1 MQLNRL
7 GFLAVA
13 VIFHFSYIWSIFDIY
28 FVSPIVHGMRHH
40 SSGIEPPAKRLFFIV
55 GDGFRADKCFQS
67 HRPPFLKDGE
77 DPTPRPLAPFLRSR
91 VLEAGSFGVSHTR
104 MPTESRPGHV
114 ALIAGLYEDVSAVTT
129 GWKLNPVNF
138 DSVFN
143 QSSHTWS
150 WGSPDILPMFKEGAV
165 PGRVDALSYSEED
178 EDFKADGT
186 KLDTWV
192 FDHVRDFFIQA
203 AADDKLRAAVNGDKI
218 VFFLHLLGLD
228 TAGHGYRPYS
238 QEYLRNIQ
246 VVDDGVR
253 ELVDTVNRFYGNDGK
268 TAWVFTADHGM
279 SDWGSH
285 GDGHPD
291 NTRTPLI
298 AWGAGVRKPDIVTD
312 GAIAHGHDQFSSDWN
327 LNHVRRVDV
336 DQADIAALMAHLIGV
351 DYPANSVGVLP
362 LEYLDASDEEKARS
376 IFANAL
382 EILEMFKVK
391 EENKLSTQIN
401 FVPFARLHEGDLSSQ
416 LRVERIRSLILSKDY
431 NTAIIQCKDLISTS
445 LQGLRYMQTYD
456 WLFLRTLVTL
466 GYLGW
471 ILFSLTF
478 VIQQHFLRSTTT
490 RRWSSTAFVGFL
502 STLTGVYSII
512 YVQQSPW
519 TYYIYAFAPIFF
531 WWQVW
536 LSRDALTVGI
546 PLLAQSHGSRRYFG
560 LFVKGVGFLI
570 VLEAIVYGYFHREV
584 FTACFVL
591 GLTWPWFYG
600 MRFVRRNAVTI
611 SLWSLSCLAMSVF
624 TLLPVIK
631 AESIVQINSAGGL
644 MLAAGIG
651 YIAYGHRLFGV
662 SETAARETFNGKYMQ
677 FLLGFQCGLIALSM
691 AVTHSSVKS
700 LDAKQGLP
708 FGNQVVGWI
717 ILGLSLLM
725 LPMHNLSPLGHYQHR
740 LMVIFLTFSPTFII
754 LTISY
759 EGLFYVSFCAMLAI
773 WVQMEYLVYQQ
784 VNSAGEAAAK
794 RKGTRTLNLGDN
806 RIALF
811 FFFFIQAGFFG
822 TGNVASLSAFSL
834 ESVYRLI
841 TVFNPFSMA
850 GLLIFKLLIPFA
862 IISAN
867 LGVLNRIIQAPPSA
881 LFMIVM
887 SITDV
892 LTLNFFYMVKD
903 EGSWLDIGTTIS
915 HFVIASLFCVFVA
928 ALEPLSGLFVG
939 DLGIEESKKRE
950 E

>member
-1 MQLNRL
+1 MQFNRL
-7 GFLAVA
+7 SFLAVA
-13 VIFHFSYIWSIFDIY
+13 AIFHFSYIWSIFDIY

-40 SSGIEPPAKRLFFIV
+40 SAGIKSPAKRLFFIV
-55 GDGFRADKCFQS
+55 GDGFRADKCFQA
-67 HRPPFLKDGE
+67 HTPPFLKDGE
-77 DPTPRPLAPFLRSR
+77 DSTRRPLAPFLRSR
-91 VLEAGSFGVSHTR
+91 VLEVGSFGVSHTR

-143 QSSHTWS
+143 QSRHTWS
-150 WGSPDILPMFKEGAV
+150 WGSPDILPMFREGAT
-165 PGRVDALSYSEED
+165 PGRVDAFSYSEED
-178 EDFKADGT
+178 EDFTADAT

-192 FDHVRDFFIQA
+192 FDHVKDFFTQA
-203 AADDKLRAAVNGDKI
+203 AGDDKLRAAVNEDKV

-228 TAGHGYRPYS
+228 STGHGFRPYS

-246 VVDDGVR
+246 VVDAGVQ
-253 ELVDTVNRFYGNDGK
+253 ELVASVEEFYGNDGK

-298 AWGAGVRKPDIVTD
+298 AWGAGIRGPDIVAD
-312 GAIAHGHDQFSSDWN
+312 GAVASGHDEFSSDWN
-327 LNHVRRVDV
+327 LDHVRRVDV
-336 DQADIAALMAHLIGV
+336 DQADVAALMAHLIGV
-351 DYPANSVGVLP
+351 EYPVNSVGVLP

-382 EILEMFKVK
+382 QILEMFKVK
-391 EENKLSTQIN
+391 EANKMSTQIN
-401 FVPFARLHEGDLSSQ
+401 FVPFAPLHGRGLSSQ
-416 LRVERIRSLILSKDY
+416 ERVDKIKSLITSQDY
-431 NTAIIQCKDLISTS
+431 DAATSECKDLISAS

-471 ILFSLTF
+471 ILFALAF
-478 VIQQHFLRSTTT
+478 VIQQHFLDNAAM
-490 RRWSSTAFVGFL
+490 RRWSSPALVGFL
-502 STLTGVYSII
+502 STLTGLFAVI

-519 TYYIYAFAPIFF
+519 TYYMYAFAPVFF

-536 LSRDALTVGI
+536 LSRDALMVGI
-546 PLLAQSHGSRRYFG
+546 PLLAQRHGPHRYAG
-560 LFVKGVGFLI
+560 LLMKSFGFLI
-570 VLEAIVYGYFHREV
+570 VLEAIVYGYFHREI

-600 MRFVRRNAVTI
+600 KVFVKRNSTTVF
-611 SLWSLSCLAMSVF
+611 LWSVSCLAMSVF

-631 AESIVQINSAGGL
+631 VESLFQIHSAGSL
-644 MLAAGIG
+644 MLAAGVG
-651 YIAYGHRLFGV
+651 YIAYGHRLF
-662 SETAARETFNGKYMQ
+662 AANAKPIFNGKYMQ

-700 LDAKQGLP
+700 IQAKQGLP
-708 FGNQVVGWI
+708 FGNQVVGWC
-717 ILGLSLLM
+717 ILGLSLLA
-725 LPMHNLSPLGHYQHR
+725 LPMHRFTPLRHYQHQ
-740 LMVIFLTFSPTFII
+740 LMVIFLSFSPTFII

-759 EGLFYVSFCAMLAI
+759 EGLFYVSFCAMLAT

-784 VNSAGEAAAK
+784 INSTKETRAK
-794 RKGTRTLNLGDN
+794 DEGVRTLDLGDN

-822 TGNVASLSAFSL
+822 TGNVASLSSFSL
-834 ESVYRLI
+834 ESVCRLI
-841 TVFNPFSMA
+841 PIFNPFSMTA
-850 GLLIFKLLIPFA
+850 LLVFKLLIPFA

-867 LGVLNRIIQAPPSA
+867 LGVLNRIIHAPPSA

-915 HFVIASLFCVFVA
+915 HFVIASLLCVFVA

-939 DLGIEESKKRE
+939 GPGVGEVKERKE
-950 E
+950 

>member
-1 MQLNRL
+1 
-7 GFLAVA
+7 
-13 VIFHFSYIWSIFDIY
+13 
-28 FVSPIVHGMRHH
+28 
-40 SSGIEPPAKRLFFIV
+40 
-55 GDGFRADKCFQS
+55 
-67 HRPPFLKDGE
+67 
-77 DPTPRPLAPFLRSR
+77 
-91 VLEAGSFGVSHTR
+91 

-143 QSSHTWS
+143 QSRHTWS
-150 WGSPDILPMFKEGAV
+150 WGSPDILPMFKEGAT
-165 PGRVDALSYSEED
+165 PGRVDAFSYSEED
-178 EDFKADGT
+178 EDFTADAT

-192 FDHVRDFFIQA
+192 FDHVKEFFTQA
-203 AADDKLRAAVNGDKI
+203 AGDDKLRAAVNEDKV

-228 TAGHGYRPYS
+228 STGHGFRPYS

-246 VVDDGVR
+246 VVDAGVQ
-253 ELVDTVNRFYGNDGK
+253 ELVASVEEFYGNDGK

-298 AWGAGVRKPDIVTD
+298 AWGAGIRGPDIVAD
-312 GAIAHGHDQFSSDWN
+312 GAVASGHNEFSSDWN
-327 LNHVRRVDV
+327 LDHVRRVDV
-336 DQADIAALMAHLIGV
+336 DQADVAALMAHLIGV
-351 DYPANSVGVLP
+351 EYPVNSVGVLP
-362 LEYLDASDEEKARS
+362 LEYLNASDEEKARS

-382 EILEMFKVK
+382 QILEMFKVK
-391 EENKLSTQIN
+391 EANKMSTQIN
-401 FVPFARLHEGDLSSQ
+401 FVPFALLHERGLSSQ
-416 LRVERIRSLILSKDY
+416 ERVDKIKSLITSKDY
-431 NTAIIQCKDLISTS
+431 DAATSECKDLISAS

-471 ILFSLTF
+471 ILFALAF
-478 VIQQHFLRSTTT
+478 VIQQHFLDNAAM
-490 RRWSSTAFVGFL
+490 RRWSSPALVGFL
-502 STLTGVYSII
+502 STLTGLFAVI

-519 TYYIYAFAPIFF
+519 TYYMYAFAPVFF

-536 LSRDALTVGI
+536 LSRDALMVGI
-546 PLLAQSHGSRRYFG
+546 PLLAQRHGPHRYAG
-560 LFVKGVGFLI
+560 LLMKSFGFLI
-570 VLEAIVYGYFHREV
+570 VLEAIVYGYFHREI

-600 MRFVRRNAVTI
+600 KVFVKRNSTTVF
-611 SLWSLSCLAMSVF
+611 LWSVSCLAMSAF

-631 AESIVQINSAGGL
+631 VESLFQIHSAGSL
-644 MLAAGIG
+644 MLAAGVG
-651 YIAYGHRLFGV
+651 YIAYGHRLF
-662 SETAARETFNGKYMQ
+662 AASVGTIFNGKYIQ

-700 LDAKQGLP
+700 IQAKQGLP
-708 FGNQVVGWI
+708 FGNQVVGWC
-717 ILGLSLLM
+717 ILGLSLLA
-725 LPMHNLSPLGHYQHR
+725 LPMHRFTPLRHYQHQ
-740 LMVIFLTFSPTFII
+740 LMVIFLSFSPTFII

-759 EGLFYVSFCAMLAI
+759 EGLFYVSFCAMLAT

-784 VNSAGEAAAK
+784 INSTKE
-794 RKGTRTLNLGDN
+794 TRTKNKGARVLDLGDN

-822 TGNVASLSAFSL
+822 TGNVASLSSFSL
-834 ESVYRLI
+834 ESVCRLI
-841 TVFNPFSMA
+841 PIFNPFSMTA
-850 GLLIFKLLIPFA
+850 LLVFKLLIPFA

-867 LGVLNRIIQAPPSA
+867 LGVLNRIIHAPPSA

-915 HFVIASLFCVFVA
+915 HFVIASLLCVFVA

-939 DLGIEESKKRE
+939 GTGVGEVKERKE
-950 E
+950 

>member
-1 MQLNRL
+1 MQFNRL
-7 GFLAVA
+7 SFLAVA
-13 VIFHFSYIWSIFDIY
+13 AIFHFSYIWSIFDIY

-40 SSGIEPPAKRLFFIV
+40 SAGIKSPAKRLFFIV
-55 GDGFRADKCFQS
+55 GDGFRADKCFQA
-67 HRPPFLKDGE
+67 HTPPFLKDGE
-77 DPTPRPLAPFLRSR
+77 DSTRRPLAPFLRSR
-91 VLEAGSFGVSHTR
+91 VLEVGSFGVSHTR

-143 QSSHTWS
+143 QSRHTWS
-150 WGSPDILPMFKEGAV
+150 WGSPDILPMFREGAT
-165 PGRVDALSYSEED
+165 PGRVDAFSYSEED
-178 EDFKADGT
+178 EDFTADAT

-192 FDHVRDFFIQA
+192 FDHVKDFFTQA
-203 AADDKLRAAVNGDKI
+203 AGDDKLRAAVNEDKV

-228 TAGHGYRPYS
+228 STGHGFRPYS

-246 VVDDGVR
+246 VVDAGVQ
-253 ELVDTVNRFYGNDGK
+253 ELVASVEEFYGNDGK

-298 AWGAGVRKPDIVTD
+298 AWGAGIRGPDIVAD
-312 GAIAHGHDQFSSDWN
+312 GAVASGHDEFSSDWN
-327 LNHVRRVDV
+327 LDHVRRVDV
-336 DQADIAALMAHLIGV
+336 DQADVAALMAHLIGV
-351 DYPANSVGVLP
+351 EYPVNSVGVLP

-382 EILEMFKVK
+382 QILEMFKVK
-391 EENKLSTQIN
+391 EANKMSTQIN
-401 FVPFARLHEGDLSSQ
+401 FVPFAPLHGRGLSSQ
-416 LRVERIRSLILSKDY
+416 ERVDKIKSLITSQDY
-431 NTAIIQCKDLISTS
+431 DAATSECKDLISAS

-471 ILFSLTF
+471 ILFALAF
-478 VIQQHFLRSTTT
+478 VIQQHFLDNAAM
-490 RRWSSTAFVGFL
+490 RRWSSPALVGFL
-502 STLTGVYSII
+502 STLTGLFAVI

-519 TYYIYAFAPIFF
+519 TYYIWDPTSSAKA
-531 WWQVW
+531 WSSSLCW
-536 LSRDALTVGI
+536 LVDEELWVLDC
-546 PLLAQSHGSRRYFG
+546 PGSYYRR
-560 LFVKGVGFLI
+560 
-570 VLEAIVYGYFHREV
+570 H
-584 FTACFVL
+584 
-591 GLTWPWFYG
+591 
-600 MRFVRRNAVTI
+600 
-611 SLWSLSCLAMSVF
+611 
-624 TLLPVIK
+624 
-631 AESIVQINSAGGL
+631 SAGSL
-644 MLAAGIG
+644 MLAAGVG
-651 YIAYGHRLFGV
+651 YIAYGHRLF
-662 SETAARETFNGKYMQ
+662 AANVKTIFNGKYMQ

-700 LDAKQGLP
+700 IQAKQGLP
-708 FGNQVVGWI
+708 FGNQVVGWC
-717 ILGLSLLM
+717 ILGLSLLA
-725 LPMHNLSPLGHYQHR
+725 LPMHRFTPLRHYQHQ
-740 LMVIFLTFSPTFII
+740 LMVIFLSFSPTFII

-759 EGLFYVSFCAMLAI
+759 EGLFYVSFCAMLAT

-784 VNSAGEAAAK
+784 INSTKEARAK
-794 RKGTRTLNLGDN
+794 NEGVRALDLGDN

-822 TGNVASLSAFSL
+822 TGNVASLSSFSL
-834 ESVYRLI
+834 ESVCRLI
-841 TVFNPFSMA
+841 PIFNPFSMTA
-850 GLLIFKLLIPFA
+850 LLVFKLLIPFA

-867 LGVLNRIIQAPPSA
+867 LGVLNRIIHAPPSA

-915 HFVIASLFCVFVA
+915 HFVIASLLCVFVA

-939 DLGIEESKKRE
+939 GPGVGEVKERKE
-950 E
+950 

>member
-1 MQLNRL
+1 
-7 GFLAVA
+7 
-13 VIFHFSYIWSIFDIY
+13 
-28 FVSPIVHGMRHH
+28 
-40 SSGIEPPAKRLFFIV
+40 
-55 GDGFRADKCFQS
+55 
-67 HRPPFLKDGE
+67 
-77 DPTPRPLAPFLRSR
+77 
-91 VLEAGSFGVSHTR
+91 
-104 MPTESRPGHV
+104 
-114 ALIAGLYEDVSAVTT
+114 
-129 GWKLNPVNF
+129 
-138 DSVFN
+138 
-143 QSSHTWS
+143 
-150 WGSPDILPMFKEGAV
+150 MFKEGAT
-165 PGRVDALSYSEED
+165 PGRVDAFSYSEED
-178 EDFKADGT
+178 EDFTADAT

-192 FDHVRDFFIQA
+192 FDHVKEFFTQA
-203 AADDKLRAAVNGDKI
+203 AGDDKLRAAVNEDKV

-228 TAGHGYRPYS
+228 STGHGFRPYS

-246 VVDDGVR
+246 VVDAGVQ
-253 ELVDTVNRFYGNDGK
+253 ELVASVEEFYGNDGK

-298 AWGAGVRKPDIVTD
+298 AWGAGIRGPDIVAD
-312 GAIAHGHDQFSSDWN
+312 GAVASGHNEFSSDWN
-327 LNHVRRVDV
+327 LDHVRRVDV
-336 DQADIAALMAHLIGV
+336 DQADVAALMAHLIGV
-351 DYPANSVGVLP
+351 EYPVNSVGVLP
-362 LEYLDASDEEKARS
+362 LEYLNASDEEKARS

-382 EILEMFKVK
+382 QILEMFKVK
-391 EENKLSTQIN
+391 EANKMSTQIN
-401 FVPFARLHEGDLSSQ
+401 FVPFALLHERGLSSQ
-416 LRVERIRSLILSKDY
+416 ERVDKIKSLITSKDY
-431 NTAIIQCKDLISTS
+431 DAATSECKDLISAS

-471 ILFSLTF
+471 ILFALAF
-478 VIQQHFLRSTTT
+478 VIQQHFLDNAAM
-490 RRWSSTAFVGFL
+490 RRWSSPALVGFL
-502 STLTGVYSII
+502 STLTGLFAVI

-519 TYYIYAFAPIFF
+519 TYYMYAFAPVFF

-536 LSRDALTVGI
+536 LSRDALMVGI
-546 PLLAQSHGSRRYFG
+546 PLLAQRHGPHRYAG
-560 LFVKGVGFLI
+560 LLMKSFGFLI
-570 VLEAIVYGYFHREV
+570 VLEAIVYGYFHREI

-600 MRFVRRNAVTI
+600 KVFVKRNSTTVF
-611 SLWSLSCLAMSVF
+611 LWSVSCLAMSAF

-631 AESIVQINSAGGL
+631 VESLFQIHSAGSL
-644 MLAAGIG
+644 MLAAGVG
-651 YIAYGHRLFGV
+651 YIAYGHRLF
-662 SETAARETFNGKYMQ
+662 AASVGTIFNGKYIQ

-700 LDAKQGLP
+700 IQAKQGLP
-708 FGNQVVGWI
+708 FGNQVVGWC
-717 ILGLSLLM
+717 ILGLSLLA
-725 LPMHNLSPLGHYQHR
+725 LPMHRFTPLRHYQHQ
-740 LMVIFLTFSPTFII
+740 LMVIFLSFSPTFII

-759 EGLFYVSFCAMLAI
+759 EGLFYVSFCAMLAT

-784 VNSAGEAAAK
+784 INSTKE
-794 RKGTRTLNLGDN
+794 TRTKNKGARVLDLGDN

-822 TGNVASLSAFSL
+822 TGNVASLSSFSL
-834 ESVYRLI
+834 ESVCRLI
-841 TVFNPFSMA
+841 PIFNPFSMTA
-850 GLLIFKLLIPFA
+850 LLVFKLLIPFA

-867 LGVLNRIIQAPPSA
+867 LGVLNRIIHAPPSA

-915 HFVIASLFCVFVA
+915 HFVIASLLCVFVA

-939 DLGIEESKKRE
+939 GTGVGEVKERKE
-950 E
+950 

>member
-1 MQLNRL
+1 
-7 GFLAVA
+7 
-13 VIFHFSYIWSIFDIY
+13 
-28 FVSPIVHGMRHH
+28 
-40 SSGIEPPAKRLFFIV
+40 
-55 GDGFRADKCFQS
+55 
-67 HRPPFLKDGE
+67 
-77 DPTPRPLAPFLRSR
+77 
-91 VLEAGSFGVSHTR
+91 

-143 QSSHTWS
+143 QSRHTWS
-150 WGSPDILPMFKEGAV
+150 WGSPDILPMFKEGAT
-165 PGRVDALSYSEED
+165 PGRVDAFSYSEED
-178 EDFKADGT
+178 EDFTADAT

-192 FDHVRDFFIQA
+192 FDHVKDFFTQA
-203 AADDKLRAAVNGDKI
+203 AGDDKLRAAVNEDKV

-228 TAGHGYRPYS
+228 STGHGFRPYS

-246 VVDDGVR
+246 VVDAGVQ
-253 ELVDTVNRFYGNDGK
+253 ELVASVEEFYGNDGK

-298 AWGAGVRKPDIVTD
+298 AWGAGIRGPDIVAD
-312 GAIAHGHDQFSSDWN
+312 GAVASGHDEFSSDWN
-327 LNHVRRVDV
+327 LDHVRRVDV
-336 DQADIAALMAHLIGV
+336 DQADVAALMAHLIGV
-351 DYPANSVGVLP
+351 EYPVNSVGVLP

-382 EILEMFKVK
+382 QILEMFKVK
-391 EENKLSTQIN
+391 EGDTKPPISVFLKVDFDADLYFFNVASKMSTQIN
-401 FVPFARLHEGDLSSQ
+401 FVPFAPLHERGLSSQ
-416 LRVERIRSLILSKDY
+416 ERVDKIKSLITSQDY
-431 NTAIIQCKDLISTS
+431 DAATSECKDLISAS

-471 ILFSLTF
+471 ILFALAF
-478 VIQQHFLRSTTT
+478 VIQQHFLDNAAM
-490 RRWSSTAFVGFL
+490 RRWSSPALVGFL
-502 STLTGVYSII
+502 STLTGLFAVI

-519 TYYIYAFAPIFF
+519 TYYMYAFAPVFF

-536 LSRDALTVGI
+536 LSRDALMVGI
-546 PLLAQSHGSRRYFG
+546 PLLAQRHGPHRYAG
-560 LFVKGVGFLI
+560 LLMKSFGFLI
-570 VLEAIVYGYFHREV
+570 VLEAIVYGYFHREI
-584 FTACFVL
+584 FTACFIL

-600 MRFVRRNAVTI
+600 KVFVKRNSTTVF
-611 SLWSLSCLAMSVF
+611 LWSVSCLAMSVF

-631 AESIVQINSAGGL
+631 VESLFQIHSAGSL
-644 MLAAGIG
+644 MLAAGVG
-651 YIAYGHRLFGV
+651 YIAYGHRLF
-662 SETAARETFNGKYMQ
+662 AANVKTTFNGKYMQ

-700 LDAKQGLP
+700 IQAKQGLP
-708 FGNQVVGWI
+708 FGNQVVGWC
-717 ILGLSLLM
+717 ILGLSLLA
-725 LPMHNLSPLGHYQHR
+725 LPMHRFTPLRHYQHQ
-740 LMVIFLTFSPTFII
+740 LMVIFLSFSPTFII

-759 EGLFYVSFCAMLAI
+759 EGLFYVSFCAMLAT

-784 VNSAGEAAAK
+784 INSTKETRAK
-794 RKGTRTLNLGDN
+794 NKGVRALDLGDN

-822 TGNVASLSAFSL
+822 TGNVASLSSFSL
-834 ESVYRLI
+834 ESVCRLI
-841 TVFNPFSMA
+841 PIFNPFSMTA
-850 GLLIFKLLIPFA
+850 LLVFKLLIPFA

-867 LGVLNRIIQAPPSA
+867 LGVLNRIIHAPPSA

-915 HFVIASLFCVFVA
+915 HFVIASLLCVFVA

-939 DLGIEESKKRE
+939 GPGVGEVKERKE
-950 E
+950 

>member
-1 MQLNRL
+1 
-7 GFLAVA
+7 
-13 VIFHFSYIWSIFDIY
+13 
-28 FVSPIVHGMRHH
+28 
-40 SSGIEPPAKRLFFIV
+40 
-55 GDGFRADKCFQS
+55 
-67 HRPPFLKDGE
+67 
-77 DPTPRPLAPFLRSR
+77 
-91 VLEAGSFGVSHTR
+91 

-143 QSSHTWS
+143 QSRHTWS
-150 WGSPDILPMFKEGAV
+150 WGSPDILPMFREGAT
-165 PGRVDALSYSEED
+165 PGRVDAFSYSEED
-178 EDFKADGT
+178 EDFTADAT

-192 FDHVRDFFIQA
+192 FDHVKDFFTQA
-203 AADDKLRAAVNGDKI
+203 AGDDKLRAAVNEDKV

-228 TAGHGYRPYS
+228 STGHGFRPYS

-246 VVDDGVR
+246 VVDAGVQ
-253 ELVDTVNRFYGNDGK
+253 ELVASVEEFYGNDGK

-298 AWGAGVRKPDIVTD
+298 AWGAGIRGPDIVAD
-312 GAIAHGHDQFSSDWN
+312 GAVASGHDEFSSDWN
-327 LNHVRRVDV
+327 LDHVRRVDV
-336 DQADIAALMAHLIGV
+336 DQADVAALMAHLIGV
-351 DYPANSVGVLP
+351 EYPVNSVGVLP

-382 EILEMFKVK
+382 QILEMFKVK
-391 EENKLSTQIN
+391 EANKMSTQIN
-401 FVPFARLHEGDLSSQ
+401 FVPFAPLHGRGLSSQ
-416 LRVERIRSLILSKDY
+416 ERVDKIKSLITSQDY
-431 NTAIIQCKDLISTS
+431 DAATSECKDLISAS

-471 ILFSLTF
+471 ILFALAF
-478 VIQQHFLRSTTT
+478 VIQQHFLDNAAM
-490 RRWSSTAFVGFL
+490 RRWSSPALVGFL
-502 STLTGVYSII
+502 STLTGLFAVI

-519 TYYIYAFAPIFF
+519 TYYMYAFAPVFF

-536 LSRDALTVGI
+536 LSRDALMVGI
-546 PLLAQSHGSRRYFG
+546 PLLAQRHGPHRYAG
-560 LFVKGVGFLI
+560 LLMKSFGFLI
-570 VLEAIVYGYFHREV
+570 VLEAIVYGYFHREI

-600 MRFVRRNAVTI
+600 KVFVKRNSTTVF
-611 SLWSLSCLAMSVF
+611 LWSVSCLAMSVF

-631 AESIVQINSAGGL
+631 VESLFQIHSAGSL
-644 MLAAGIG
+644 MLAAGVG
-651 YIAYGHRLFGV
+651 YIAYGHRLF
-662 SETAARETFNGKYMQ
+662 AANAKPIFNGKYMQ

-700 LDAKQGLP
+700 IQAKQGLP
-708 FGNQVVGWI
+708 FGNQVVGWC
-717 ILGLSLLM
+717 ILGLSLLA
-725 LPMHNLSPLGHYQHR
+725 LPMHRFTPLRHYQHQ
-740 LMVIFLTFSPTFII
+740 LMVIFLSFSPTFII

-759 EGLFYVSFCAMLAI
+759 EGLFYVSFCAMLAT

-784 VNSAGEAAAK
+784 INSTKETRAK
-794 RKGTRTLNLGDN
+794 DEGVRTLDLGDN

-822 TGNVASLSAFSL
+822 TGNVASLSSFSL
-834 ESVYRLI
+834 ESVCRLI
-841 TVFNPFSMA
+841 PIFNPFSMTA
-850 GLLIFKLLIPFA
+850 LLVFKLLIPFA

-867 LGVLNRIIQAPPSA
+867 LGVLNRIIHAPPSA

-915 HFVIASLFCVFVA
+915 HFVIASLLCVFVA

-939 DLGIEESKKRE
+939 GPGVGEVKERKE
-950 E
+950 

>member
-1 MQLNRL
+1 MQFNRL
-7 GFLAVA
+7 SFLAVA
-13 VIFHFSYIWSIFDIY
+13 AIFHFSYIWSIFDIY

-40 SSGIEPPAKRLFFIV
+40 SAGIKSPAKRLFFIV
-55 GDGFRADKCFQS
+55 GDGFRADKCFQA
-67 HRPPFLKDGE
+67 HTPPFLKDGE
-77 DPTPRPLAPFLRSR
+77 DSTRRPLAPFLRSR
-91 VLEAGSFGVSHTR
+91 VLEVGSFGVSHTR

-143 QSSHTWS
+143 QSRHTWS
-150 WGSPDILPMFKEGAV
+150 WGSPDILPMFREGAT
-165 PGRVDALSYSEED
+165 PGRVDAFSYSEED
-178 EDFKADGT
+178 EDFTADAT

-192 FDHVRDFFIQA
+192 FDHVKDFFTQA
-203 AADDKLRAAVNGDKI
+203 AGDDKLRAAVNEDKV

-228 TAGHGYRPYS
+228 STGHGFRPYS

-246 VVDDGVR
+246 VVDAGVQ
-253 ELVDTVNRFYGNDGK
+253 ELVASVEEFYGNDGK

-298 AWGAGVRKPDIVTD
+298 AWGAGIRGPDIVAD
-312 GAIAHGHDQFSSDWN
+312 GAVASGHDEFSSDWN
-327 LNHVRRVDV
+327 LDHVRRVDV
-336 DQADIAALMAHLIGV
+336 DQADVAALMAHLIGV
-351 DYPANSVGVLP
+351 EYPVNSVGVLP

-382 EILEMFKVK
+382 QILEMFKVK
-391 EENKLSTQIN
+391 EANKMSTQIN
-401 FVPFARLHEGDLSSQ
+401 FVPFAPLHGRGLSSQ
-416 LRVERIRSLILSKDY
+416 ERVDKIKSLITSQDY
-431 NTAIIQCKDLISTS
+431 DAATSECKDLISAS

-471 ILFSLTF
+471 ILFALAF
-478 VIQQHFLRSTTT
+478 VIQQHFLDNAAM
-490 RRWSSTAFVGFL
+490 RRWSSPALVGFL
-502 STLTGVYSII
+502 STLTGLFAVI

-519 TYYIYAFAPIFF
+519 TYYMYAFAPVFF

-536 LSRDALTVGI
+536 LSRDALMVGI
-546 PLLAQSHGSRRYFG
+546 PLLAQRHGPHRYAG
-560 LFVKGVGFLI
+560 LLMKSFGFLI
-570 VLEAIVYGYFHREV
+570 VLEAIVYGYFHREI

-600 MRFVRRNAVTI
+600 KVFVKRNSTTI
-611 SLWSLSCLAMSVF
+611 FLWSVSCLAMSVF

-631 AESIVQINSAGGL
+631 VESLFQIHSAGSL
-644 MLAAGIG
+644 MLAAGVG
-651 YIAYGHRLFGV
+651 YIAYGHRLF
-662 SETAARETFNGKYMQ
+662 AANAKPIFNGKYMQ

-700 LDAKQGLP
+700 IQAKQGLP
-708 FGNQVVGWI
+708 FGNQVVGWC
-717 ILGLSLLM
+717 ILGLSLLA
-725 LPMHNLSPLGHYQHR
+725 LPMHRFTPLRHYQHQ
-740 LMVIFLTFSPTFII
+740 LMVIFLSFSPTFII

-759 EGLFYVSFCAMLAI
+759 EGLFYVSFCAMLAT

-784 VNSAGEAAAK
+784 INSTKETRAK
-794 RKGTRTLNLGDN
+794 DEGVRTLDLGDN

-822 TGNVASLSAFSL
+822 TGNVASLSSFSL
-834 ESVYRLI
+834 ESVCRLI
-841 TVFNPFSMA
+841 PIFNPFSMTA
-850 GLLIFKLLIPFA
+850 LLVFKLLIPFA

-867 LGVLNRIIQAPPSA
+867 LGVLNRIIHAPPSA

-915 HFVIASLFCVFVA
+915 HFVIASLLCVFVA

-939 DLGIEESKKRE
+939 GPGVGEVKERKE
-950 E
+950 

>member
-1 MQLNRL
+1 
-7 GFLAVA
+7 
-13 VIFHFSYIWSIFDIY
+13 
-28 FVSPIVHGMRHH
+28 
-40 SSGIEPPAKRLFFIV
+40 
-55 GDGFRADKCFQS
+55 
-67 HRPPFLKDGE
+67 
-77 DPTPRPLAPFLRSR
+77 
-91 VLEAGSFGVSHTR
+91 

-165 PGRVDALSYSEED
+165 PGRVDAFSYSEEE
-178 EDFKADGT
+178 EDFTADAT

-192 FDHVRDFFIQA
+192 FDHVKDFFAQA
-203 AADDKLRAAVNGDKI
+203 AGDEKLRAAVNEDKI

-228 TAGHGYRPYS
+228 STGHGFRPYS

-246 VVDDGVR
+246 VVDAGVQ
-253 ELVDTVNRFYGNDGK
+253 ELVDNVERFYGNDGK

-298 AWGAGVRKPDIVTD
+298 AWGAGIRGPDIVTN
-312 GAIAHGHDQFSSDWN
+312 GTVASGHDEFSSDWN
-327 LNHVRRVDV
+327 LDHVRRVDV
-336 DQADIAALMAHLIGV
+336 DQADVAALMAHLIGV

-362 LEYLDASDEEKARS
+362 LEYLDAGEEEKARS
-376 IFANAL
+376 ILANAL

-391 EENKLSTQIN
+391 EANKMSTQIN
-401 FVPFARLHEGDLSSQ
+401 FVPFAPLHDEGLSIGE
-416 LRVERIRSLILSKDY
+416 RVDKINSLITSRDY
-431 NTAIIQCKDLISTS
+431 ATAISHSKDLISAS

-471 ILFSLTF
+471 ILFALAF
-478 VIQQHFLRSTTT
+478 VIQQHFLGNTAIRK
-490 RRWSSTAFVGFL
+490 WSSGAFAGFL
-502 STLTGVYSII
+502 SILTGVFAII

-519 TYYIYAFAPIFF
+519 TYYMYAFAPVFF

-546 PLLAQSHGSRRYFG
+546 PFLAQRHGPHRYFG
-560 LFVKGVGFLI
+560 LLAKGIGFLI

-584 FTACFVL
+584 FTACFVV
-591 GLTWPWFYG
+591 GLSWPWFYG
-600 MRFVRRNAVTI
+600 RGFVRRNAVAV
-611 SLWSLSCLAMSVF
+611 LFWSLSCLAMSVF

-631 AESIVQINSAGGL
+631 VESLVQIHLAGSL
-644 MLAAGIG
+644 MLAVGMG
-651 YIAYGHRLFGV
+651 YMAYGHRLFDASV
-662 SETAARETFNGKYMQ
+662 KPIFNGKYLQ
-677 FLLGFQCGLIALSM
+677 FLLGLQCGLISLSM
-691 AVTHSSVKS
+691 IVTHSSVKS
-700 LDAKQGLP
+700 IQAKQGLP
-708 FGNQVVGWI
+708 FGNQVVGWC
-717 ILGLSLLM
+717 ILGLSLLA
-725 LPMHNLSPLGHYQHR
+725 LPMHRLTPLRHYQHQ
-740 LMVIFLTFSPTFII
+740 LMVPFLTFSPTFII

-759 EGLFYVSFCAMLAI
+759 EGLFYVSFCAMLAT

-784 VNSAGEAAAK
+784 INSTEEDRAK
-794 RKGTRTLNLGDN
+794 DKGVRTLDLGDN

-822 TGNVASLSAFSL
+822 TGNVASLGSFSL
-834 ESVYRLI
+834 ESVCRLI
-841 TVFNPFSMA
+841 PIFSPFSMGA
-850 GLLIFKLLIPFA
+850 VLVFKLLIPFA
-862 IISAN
+862 VISAN

-887 SITDV
+887 SMTDV

-915 HFVIASLFCVFVA
+915 HFVIASLLCVFVA

-939 DLGIEESKKRE
+939 DLGVVDVKEQRKE
-950 E
+950 

>member
-1 MQLNRL
+1 
-7 GFLAVA
+7 
-13 VIFHFSYIWSIFDIY
+13 
-28 FVSPIVHGMRHH
+28 
-40 SSGIEPPAKRLFFIV
+40 
-55 GDGFRADKCFQS
+55 
-67 HRPPFLKDGE
+67 
-77 DPTPRPLAPFLRSR
+77 
-91 VLEAGSFGVSHTR
+91 

-143 QSSHTWS
+143 QSRHTWS
-150 WGSPDILPMFKEGAV
+150 WGSPDILPMFKEGAL
-165 PGRVDALSYSEED
+165 PGRVDAFSYAEED
-178 EDFKADGT
+178 EDFTGDAT

-192 FDHVRDFFIQA
+192 FDHVKDFFIQA
-203 AADDKLRAAVNGDKI
+203 ARDDGLRAAVNEDKI

-228 TAGHGYRPYS
+228 TTGHGFRPYS
-238 QEYLRNIQ
+238 PEYLWNIQ
-246 VVDDGVR
+246 VVDAGVQD
-253 ELVDTVNRFYGNDGK
+253 LVDTVNNFYGNDGK

-298 AWGAGVRKPDIVTD
+298 AWGAGIRRPDIATD
-312 GAIAHGHDQFSSDWN
+312 GNIASGHDEFSSDWN
-327 LNHVRRVDV
+327 LDHVRRVDV

-351 DYPANSVGVLP
+351 NYPANSVGVLP
-362 LEYLDASDEEKARS
+362 LDYLDASDEEKARS
-376 IFANAL
+376 ILANAL

-391 EENKLSTQIN
+391 EANKMSTQIN
-401 FVPFARLHEGDLSSQ
+401 FVPFAPLHEGNLSSQ
-416 LRVERIRSLILSKDY
+416 ARVDNIESLILSREYDL
-431 NTAIIQCKDLISTS
+431 AISQCKDLISAS

-471 ILFSLTF
+471 VLFALAF
-478 VIQQHFLRSTTT
+478 VIQQHFLGNTATG
-490 RRWSSTAFVGFL
+490 RWSSTAFIGFL
-502 STLTGVYSII
+502 STLAAVFSII

-519 TYYIYAFAPIFF
+519 TYYIYAFAPVFF

-546 PLLAQSHGSRRYFG
+546 PLLAQRHGSHRYFG
-560 LFVKGVGFLI
+560 LLAKGVGFLV
-570 VLEAIVYGYFHREV
+570 VLEAIVYGYFRREV
-584 FTACFVL
+584 FTVCFVL
-591 GLTWPWFYG
+591 GVTWPWFYG
-600 MRFVRRNAVTI
+600 TGFVKRNAATV
-611 SLWSLSCLAMSVF
+611 SLWSVSCLAMSIF

-631 AESIVQINSAGGL
+631 IESLTQIHLAGGI

-651 YIAYGHRLFGV
+651 YIAYGHKIFD
-662 SETAARETFNGKYMQ
+662 SSARTVFNGKYMQ
-677 FLLGFQCGLIALSM
+677 FLLGLQCGLIALSM
-691 AVTHSSVKS
+691 IVTHSSVTS
-700 LDAKQGLP
+700 IQAKRGLP
-708 FGNQVVGWI
+708 PGNQVVGWL
-717 ILGLSLLM
+717 ILGLSLLA
-725 LPMHNLSPLGHYQHR
+725 LPMHRLSPLRHYQHQ
-740 LMVIFLTFSPTFII
+740 LMALFLAFSPTFVI

-759 EGLFYVSFCAMLAI
+759 EGLFYVSFCAMLAA

-784 VNSAGEAAAK
+784 VNSTEEARAK
-794 RKGTRTLNLGDN
+794 NKGKRTLDLSDN

-822 TGNVASLSAFSL
+822 TGNVASLGSFSL
-834 ESVYRLI
+834 ESVCRLI
-841 TVFNPFSMA
+841 PIFNPFSMGA
-850 GLLIFKLLIPFA
+850 LLIFKISIPFA

-867 LGVLNRIIQAPPSA
+867 LGVLTRIIQAPPSA

-915 HFVIASLFCVFVA
+915 HFVIASLCCVFVA

-939 DLGIEESKKRE
+939 DLSVEDAKERKE
-950 E
+950 

>member
-1 MQLNRL
+1 
-7 GFLAVA
+7 
-13 VIFHFSYIWSIFDIY
+13 
-28 FVSPIVHGMRHH
+28 
-40 SSGIEPPAKRLFFIV
+40 
-55 GDGFRADKCFQS
+55 
-67 HRPPFLKDGE
+67 
-77 DPTPRPLAPFLRSR
+77 
-91 VLEAGSFGVSHTR
+91 

-143 QSSHTWS
+143 QSRHTWS
-150 WGSPDILPMFKEGAV
+150 WGSPDILPMFREGAT
-165 PGRVDALSYSEED
+165 PGRVDAFSYSEED
-178 EDFKADGT
+178 EDFTADAT

-192 FDHVRDFFIQA
+192 FDHVKDFFTQA
-203 AADDKLRAAVNGDKI
+203 AGDDKLRAAVNEDKV

-228 TAGHGYRPYS
+228 STGHGFRPYS

-246 VVDDGVR
+246 VVDAGVQ
-253 ELVDTVNRFYGNDGK
+253 ELVASVEEFYGNDGK

-298 AWGAGVRKPDIVTD
+298 AWGAGIRGPDIVAD
-312 GAIAHGHDQFSSDWN
+312 GAVASGHDEFSSDWN
-327 LNHVRRVDV
+327 LDHVRRVDV
-336 DQADIAALMAHLIGV
+336 DQADVAALMAHLIGV
-351 DYPANSVGVLP
+351 EYPVNSVGVLP

-382 EILEMFKVK
+382 QILEMFKVK
-391 EENKLSTQIN
+391 EANKMSTQIN
-401 FVPFARLHEGDLSSQ
+401 FVPFAPLHGRGLSSQ
-416 LRVERIRSLILSKDY
+416 ERVDKIKSLITSQDY
-431 NTAIIQCKDLISTS
+431 DAATSECKDLILAS

-471 ILFSLTF
+471 ILFALAF
-478 VIQQHFLRSTTT
+478 VIQQHFLDNAAM
-490 RRWSSTAFVGFL
+490 RRWSSPALVGFL
-502 STLTGVYSII
+502 STLTGLFAVI

-519 TYYIYAFAPIFF
+519 TYYMYAFAPVFF

-536 LSRDALTVGI
+536 LSRDALIVGI
-546 PLLAQSHGSRRYFG
+546 PLLAQRHGPHRYAG
-560 LFVKGVGFLI
+560 LLMKSFGFLI
-570 VLEAIVYGYFHREV
+570 VLEAIVYGYFHREI

-600 MRFVRRNAVTI
+600 KVFVKRNSTTVF
-611 SLWSLSCLAMSVF
+611 LWSVSCLAMSVF

-631 AESIVQINSAGGL
+631 VESLFQIHSAGSL
-644 MLAAGIG
+644 MLAAGVG
-651 YIAYGHRLFGV
+651 YIAYGHRLF
-662 SETAARETFNGKYMQ
+662 AANVKTIFNGKYMQ

-700 LDAKQGLP
+700 IQAKQGLP
-708 FGNQVVGWI
+708 FGNQVVGWC
-717 ILGLSLLM
+717 ILGLSLLA
-725 LPMHNLSPLGHYQHR
+725 LPMHRFTPLRHYQHQ
-740 LMVIFLTFSPTFII
+740 LMVIFLSFSPTFII

-759 EGLFYVSFCAMLAI
+759 EGLFYVSFCAMLAT

-784 VNSAGEAAAK
+784 INSTKEARAK
-794 RKGTRTLNLGDN
+794 NEGVRALDLGDN

-822 TGNVASLSAFSL
+822 TGNVASLSSFSL
-834 ESVYRLI
+834 ESVCRLI
-841 TVFNPFSMA
+841 PIFNPFSMTA
-850 GLLIFKLLIPFA
+850 LLVFKLLIPFA

-867 LGVLNRIIQAPPSA
+867 LGVLNRIIHAPPSA

-915 HFVIASLFCVFVA
+915 HFVIASLLCVFVA

-939 DLGIEESKKRE
+939 GPGVGEVKERKE
-950 E
+950 

>member
-1 MQLNRL
+1 
-7 GFLAVA
+7 
-13 VIFHFSYIWSIFDIY
+13 
-28 FVSPIVHGMRHH
+28 
-40 SSGIEPPAKRLFFIV
+40 
-55 GDGFRADKCFQS
+55 
-67 HRPPFLKDGE
+67 
-77 DPTPRPLAPFLRSR
+77 
-91 VLEAGSFGVSHTR
+91 

-150 WGSPDILPMFKEGAV
+150 WGSPDILLMFKEGAV
-165 PGRVDALSYSEED
+165 PGKVDAFTYSEEE
-178 EDFKADGT
+178 EDFTGDAT

-192 FDHVRDFFIQA
+192 FDHVRDFFAQA
-203 AADDKLRAAVNGDKI
+203 SGDDRLRAAVNEDKV

-228 TAGHGYRPYS
+228 TTGHGFRPYS
-238 QEYLRNIQ
+238 PEYLWNIQ
-246 VVDDGVR
+246 VVDAGVQD
-253 ELVDTVNRFYGNDGK
+253 LVDTVERFYGNDGK

-298 AWGAGVRKPDIVTD
+298 AWGAGIRRPDIVAAGT
-312 GAIAHGHDQFSSDWN
+312 IAPGHDDFSSSWN
-327 LNHVRRVDV
+327 LDQVRRVDV
-336 DQADIAALMAHLIGV
+336 DQADIAALMAYLIGV
-351 DYPANSVGVLP
+351 NYPANSVGVLP
-362 LEYLDASDEEKARS
+362 LEYLDASEEEKARS
-376 IFANAL
+376 ILANAL

-391 EENKLSTQIN
+391 EANKMSTQLN
-401 FVPFARLHEGDLSSQ
+401 FIPFAPLHEGELASQ
-416 LRVERIRSLILSKDY
+416 LRVDRIKSLILSQDY
-431 NTAIIQCKDLISTS
+431 KTAIAQCKDLISTS

-471 ILFSLTF
+471 VLFALTF
-478 VIQQHFLRSTTT
+478 VIQQYFLG
-490 RRWSSTAFVGFL
+490 STATREWSPAAFIGFL
-502 STLTGVYSII
+502 STLAGIFAII

-519 TYYIYAFAPIFF
+519 TYYIYAFAPVFF

-536 LSRDALTVGI
+536 LSRDALTVGL
-546 PLLAQSHGSRRYFG
+546 PLLAQRHGSHRYLD
-560 LFVKGVGFLI
+560 LFVKGLGVLA

-584 FTACFVL
+584 FTACFIM

-600 MRFVRRNAVTI
+600 MGFIKRNAVAV
-611 SLWSLSCLAMSVF
+611 SLWSVSCLAMSVF

-631 AESIVQINSAGGL
+631 VESLFQIHAAGGV
-644 MLAAGIG
+644 MLAVGIG
-651 YIAYGHRLFGV
+651 YIAYGDRLLGPDAKRV
-662 SETAARETFNGKYMQ
+662 FNGKYMQ
-677 FLLGFQCGLIALSM
+677 SLLGFQSALIALSM
-691 AVTHSSVKS
+691 VVTDSSVKS
-700 LDAKQGLP
+700 IQAKQGLP
-708 FGNQVVGWI
+708 FGNQVVGWS
-717 ILGLSLLM
+717 ILGLSLLA
-725 LPMHNLSPLGHYQHR
+725 LPLHRMSPLRHHQHQ
-740 LMVIFLTFSPTFII
+740 LMAVFLTFSPTFVI

-759 EGLFYVSFCAMLAI
+759 EGLFYVSFCAMLAA

-784 VNSAGEAAAK
+784 VNRTEETRAK
-794 RKGTRTLNLGDN
+794 RRGARTLDLGDN

-822 TGNVASLSAFSL
+822 TGNVASLGSFSL
-834 ESVYRLI
+834 ESVCRLLPI
-841 TVFNPFSMA
+841 FNPFPMTA
-850 GLLIFKLLIPFA
+850 LLIFKILIPFA
-862 IISAN
+862 VISAN
-867 LGVLNRIIQAPPSA
+867 LGVLNRIIQAPPSG

-915 HFVIASLFCVFVA
+915 HFVIASLCCVFVA

-939 DLGIEESKKRE
+939 DLDFNDGKERKE
-950 E
+950 

>member
-1 MQLNRL
+1 
-7 GFLAVA
+7 
-13 VIFHFSYIWSIFDIY
+13 
-28 FVSPIVHGMRHH
+28 
-40 SSGIEPPAKRLFFIV
+40 
-55 GDGFRADKCFQS
+55 
-67 HRPPFLKDGE
+67 
-77 DPTPRPLAPFLRSR
+77 
-91 VLEAGSFGVSHTR
+91 

-143 QSSHTWS
+143 QSRHTWS
-150 WGSPDILPMFKEGAV
+150 WGSPDILPMFKEGAT
-165 PGRVDALSYSEED
+165 PGRVDAFSYSEED
-178 EDFKADGT
+178 EDFTADAT

-192 FDHVRDFFIQA
+192 FDHVKDFFTQA
-203 AADDKLRAAVNGDKI
+203 AGDDKLRAAVNEDKV

-228 TAGHGYRPYS
+228 STGHGFRPYS

-246 VVDDGVR
+246 VVDAGVQ
-253 ELVDTVNRFYGNDGK
+253 ELVASVEEFYGNDGK

-298 AWGAGVRKPDIVTD
+298 AWGAGIRGPDIVAD
-312 GAIAHGHDQFSSDWN
+312 GAVASGHDEFSSDWN
-327 LNHVRRVDV
+327 LDHVRRVDV
-336 DQADIAALMAHLIGV
+336 DQADVAALMAHLIGV
-351 DYPANSVGVLP
+351 EYPVNSVGVLP

-382 EILEMFKVK
+382 QILEMFKVK
-391 EENKLSTQIN
+391 EASKMSTQIN
-401 FVPFARLHEGDLSSQ
+401 FVPFAPLHERGLSSQ
-416 LRVERIRSLILSKDY
+416 ERVDKIKSLITSQDY
-431 NTAIIQCKDLISTS
+431 DAATSECKDLISAS

-471 ILFSLTF
+471 ILFALAF
-478 VIQQHFLRSTTT
+478 VIQQHFLDNAAM
-490 RRWSSTAFVGFL
+490 RRWSSPALVGFL
-502 STLTGVYSII
+502 STLTGLFAVI

-519 TYYIYAFAPIFF
+519 TYYMYAFAPVFF

-536 LSRDALTVGI
+536 LSRDALMVGI
-546 PLLAQSHGSRRYFG
+546 PLLAQRHGPHRYAG
-560 LFVKGVGFLI
+560 LLMKSFGFLI
-570 VLEAIVYGYFHREV
+570 VLEAIVYGYFHREI

-600 MRFVRRNAVTI
+600 KVFVKRNSTTVF
-611 SLWSLSCLAMSVF
+611 LWSVSCLAMSVF

-631 AESIVQINSAGGL
+631 VESLFQIHSAGSL
-644 MLAAGIG
+644 MLAAGVG
-651 YIAYGHRLFGV
+651 YIAYGHRLF
-662 SETAARETFNGKYMQ
+662 AANVKTTFNGKYMQ

-700 LDAKQGLP
+700 IQAKQGLP
-708 FGNQVVGWI
+708 FGNQVVGWC
-717 ILGLSLLM
+717 ILGLSLLA
-725 LPMHNLSPLGHYQHR
+725 LPMHRFTPLRHYQHQ
-740 LMVIFLTFSPTFII
+740 LMVIFLSFSPTFII

-759 EGLFYVSFCAMLAI
+759 EGLFYVSFCAMLAT

-784 VNSAGEAAAK
+784 INSTKETRAK
-794 RKGTRTLNLGDN
+794 NKGVRALDLGDN

-822 TGNVASLSAFSL
+822 TGNVASLSSFSL
-834 ESVYRLI
+834 ESVCRLI
-841 TVFNPFSMA
+841 PIFNPFSMTA
-850 GLLIFKLLIPFA
+850 LLVFKLLIPFA

-867 LGVLNRIIQAPPSA
+867 LGVLNRIIHAPPSA

-915 HFVIASLFCVFVA
+915 HFVIASLLCVFVA

-939 DLGIEESKKRE
+939 GPGVGEVKERKE
-950 E
+950 

>member
-1 MQLNRL
+1 
-7 GFLAVA
+7 
-13 VIFHFSYIWSIFDIY
+13 
-28 FVSPIVHGMRHH
+28 
-40 SSGIEPPAKRLFFIV
+40 
-55 GDGFRADKCFQS
+55 
-67 HRPPFLKDGE
+67 
-77 DPTPRPLAPFLRSR
+77 
-91 VLEAGSFGVSHTR
+91 

-143 QSSHTWS
+143 QSRHTWS
-150 WGSPDILPMFKEGAV
+150 WGSPDILPMFKEGAT
-165 PGRVDALSYSEED
+165 PGRVDAFSYSEED
-178 EDFKADGT
+178 EDFTADAT

-192 FDHVRDFFIQA
+192 FDHVKDFFTQA
-203 AADDKLRAAVNGDKI
+203 AGDDKLRAAVNEDKV

-228 TAGHGYRPYS
+228 STGHGFRPYS

-246 VVDDGVR
+246 VVDAGVQ
-253 ELVDTVNRFYGNDGK
+253 ELVASVEEFYGNDGK

-298 AWGAGVRKPDIVTD
+298 AWGAGIRGPDIVAD
-312 GAIAHGHDQFSSDWN
+312 GAVASGHDEFSSDWN
-327 LNHVRRVDV
+327 LDHVRRVDV
-336 DQADIAALMAHLIGV
+336 DQADVAALMAHLIGV
-351 DYPANSVGVLP
+351 EYPVNSVGVLP

-382 EILEMFKVK
+382 QILEMFKVK
-391 EENKLSTQIN
+391 EASKMSTQIN
-401 FVPFARLHEGDLSSQ
+401 FVPFAPLHERGLSSQ
-416 LRVERIRSLILSKDY
+416 ERVDKIKSLITSQDY
-431 NTAIIQCKDLISTS
+431 DAATSECKDLISAS

-471 ILFSLTF
+471 ILFALAF
-478 VIQQHFLRSTTT
+478 VIQQHFLDNAAM
-490 RRWSSTAFVGFL
+490 RRWSSPALVGFL
-502 STLTGVYSII
+502 STLTGLFAVI

-519 TYYIYAFAPIFF
+519 TYYMYAFAPVFF

-536 LSRDALTVGI
+536 LSRDALMVGI
-546 PLLAQSHGSRRYFG
+546 PLLAQRHGPHRYAG
-560 LFVKGVGFLI
+560 LLMKSFGFLI
-570 VLEAIVYGYFHREV
+570 VLEAIVYGYFHREI
-584 FTACFVL
+584 FTACFIL

-600 MRFVRRNAVTI
+600 KVFVKRNSTTVF
-611 SLWSLSCLAMSVF
+611 LWSVSCLAMSVF

-631 AESIVQINSAGGL
+631 VESLFQIHSAGSL
-644 MLAAGIG
+644 MLAAGVG
-651 YIAYGHRLFGV
+651 YIAYGHRLF
-662 SETAARETFNGKYMQ
+662 AANVKTTFNGKYMQ

-700 LDAKQGLP
+700 IQAKQGLP
-708 FGNQVVGWI
+708 FGNQVVGWC
-717 ILGLSLLM
+717 ILGLSLLA
-725 LPMHNLSPLGHYQHR
+725 LPMHRFTPLRHYQHQ
-740 LMVIFLTFSPTFII
+740 LMVIFLSFSPTFII

-759 EGLFYVSFCAMLAI
+759 EGLFYVSFCAMLAT

-784 VNSAGEAAAK
+784 INSTKETRAK
-794 RKGTRTLNLGDN
+794 NKGVRALDLGDN

-822 TGNVASLSAFSL
+822 TGNVASLSSFSL
-834 ESVYRLI
+834 ESVCRLI
-841 TVFNPFSMA
+841 PIFNPFSMTA
-850 GLLIFKLLIPFA
+850 LLVFKLLIPFA

-867 LGVLNRIIQAPPSA
+867 LGVLNRIIHAPPSA

-915 HFVIASLFCVFVA
+915 HFVIASLLCVFVA

-939 DLGIEESKKRE
+939 GPGVGEVKERKE
-950 E
+950 

>member
-1 MQLNRL
+1 
-7 GFLAVA
+7 
-13 VIFHFSYIWSIFDIY
+13 
-28 FVSPIVHGMRHH
+28 
-40 SSGIEPPAKRLFFIV
+40 
-55 GDGFRADKCFQS
+55 
-67 HRPPFLKDGE
+67 
-77 DPTPRPLAPFLRSR
+77 
-91 VLEAGSFGVSHTR
+91 

-165 PGRVDALSYSEED
+165 PGKVDALSYSEDD
-178 EDFKADGT
+178 EDFTGDST

-192 FDHVRDFFIQA
+192 FDHVRDFFAQA
-203 AADDKLRAAVNGDKI
+203 EHDEELRSAVNGDKV

-228 TAGHGYRPYS
+228 STGHGFRPYS
-238 QEYLRNIQ
+238 PEYLWNIQ
-246 VVDDGVR
+246 VVDAGVQD
-253 ELVDTVNRFYGNDGK
+253 LVNTVDKFYGNDGK

-298 AWGAGVRKPDIVTD
+298 AWGAGIRGPDIVTD
-312 GAIAHGHDQFSSDWN
+312 GTIASGHDEFSSDWN
-327 LNHVRRVDV
+327 LDRVRRVDV

-351 DYPANSVGVLP
+351 NYPANSVGVLP
-362 LEYLDASDEEKARS
+362 LEYLDATDEEKARS
-376 IFANAL
+376 ILANAL

-391 EENKLSTQIN
+391 EAKKMSTQIN
-401 FVPFARLHEGDLSSQ
+401 FVPFALLQEGELSSQ
-416 LRVERIRSLILSKDY
+416 ARVDKIQSLIQSQDY
-431 NTAIIQCKDLISTS
+431 GSAISQSKDLILAS

-471 ILFSLTF
+471 ILFALAF
-478 VIQQHFLRSTTT
+478 VIQQHFLGSTAT
-490 RRWSSTAFVGFL
+490 RKWSSAAFVSFL
-502 STLTGVYSII
+502 STLTGVFAII

-519 TYYIYAFAPIFF
+519 TYYMYAFAPVFF

-536 LSRDALTVGI
+536 LSRDALMVGL
-546 PLLAQSHGSRRYFG
+546 PLLAQRHGPHRYFG
-560 LFVKGVGFLI
+560 LLVKSMGFLV

-584 FTACFVL
+584 FTVCFVL

-600 MRFVRRNAVTI
+600 VGFIKRNAITV
-611 SLWSLSCLAMSVF
+611 SLWSVSCLAMSVF
-624 TLLPVIK
+624 TLLPVVK
-631 AESIVQINSAGGL
+631 VESLVQIHSAGGL
-644 MLAAGIG
+644 MLATGLG
-651 YIAYGHRLFGV
+651 YIAYGHRLFD
-662 SETAARETFNGKYMQ
+662 TDTKTIFNGKYMQ
-677 FLLGFQCGLIALSM
+677 FLLGLQCGLIALSM
-691 AVTHSSVKS
+691 AVTHGSVQS
-700 LDAKQGLP
+700 IQAKKGLP
-708 FGNQVVGWI
+708 FGNQVMGWC
-717 ILGLSLLM
+717 ILGLSLVA
-725 LPMHNLSPLGHYQHR
+725 LPMHRLTPLRHYQHQ
-740 LMVIFLTFSPTFII
+740 LMVLFLSFSPTFVI

-759 EGLFYVSFCAMLAI
+759 EGLFYVSFCAMLAA

-784 VNSAGEAAAK
+784 VNSTEETRAK
-794 RKGTRTLNLGDN
+794 NRGVRVLDLGDN

-822 TGNVASLSAFSL
+822 TGNVASLGSFSL
-834 ESVYRLI
+834 ESVVRLVPI
-841 TVFNPFSMA
+841 FNPFAMGA
-850 GLLIFKLLIPFA
+850 ILVYKLLIPFA

-939 DLGIEESKKRE
+939 DQGVESAKEKKKE
-950 E
+950 

>member
-1 MQLNRL
+1 MQFNRL
-7 GFLAVA
+7 SFLAVA
-13 VIFHFSYIWSIFDIY
+13 AIFHFSYIWSIFDIY

-40 SSGIEPPAKRLFFIV
+40 SAGIKSPAKRLFFIV
-55 GDGFRADKCFQS
+55 GDGFRADKCFQA
-67 HRPPFLKDGE
+67 HTPPFLKDGE
-77 DPTPRPLAPFLRSR
+77 DSTRRPLAPFLRSR
-91 VLEAGSFGVSHTR
+91 VLEVGSFGVSHTR

-143 QSSHTWS
+143 QSRHTWS
-150 WGSPDILPMFKEGAV
+150 WGSPDILPMFREGAT
-165 PGRVDALSYSEED
+165 PGRVDAFSYSEED
-178 EDFKADGT
+178 EDFTADAT

-192 FDHVRDFFIQA
+192 FDHVKDFFTQA
-203 AADDKLRAAVNGDKI
+203 AGDDKLRAAVNEDKV

-228 TAGHGYRPYS
+228 STGHGFRPYS

-246 VVDDGVR
+246 VVDAGVQ
-253 ELVDTVNRFYGNDGK
+253 ELVASVEEFYGNDGK

-298 AWGAGVRKPDIVTD
+298 AWGAGIRGPDIVAD
-312 GAIAHGHDQFSSDWN
+312 GAVASGHDEFSSDWN
-327 LNHVRRVDV
+327 LDHVRRVDV
-336 DQADIAALMAHLIGV
+336 DQADVAALMAHLIGV
-351 DYPANSVGVLP
+351 EYPVNSVGVLP

-382 EILEMFKVK
+382 QILEMFKVK
-391 EENKLSTQIN
+391 EANKMSTQIN
-401 FVPFARLHEGDLSSQ
+401 FVPFAPLHGRGLSSQ
-416 LRVERIRSLILSKDY
+416 ERVDKIKSLITSQDY
-431 NTAIIQCKDLISTS
+431 DAATSECKDLISAS

-471 ILFSLTF
+471 ILFALAF
-478 VIQQHFLRSTTT
+478 VIQQHFLDNAAM
-490 RRWSSTAFVGFL
+490 RRWSSPALVGFL
-502 STLTGVYSII
+502 STLTGLFAVI

-519 TYYIYAFAPIFF
+519 TYYMYAFAPVFF

-536 LSRDALTVGI
+536 LSRDALIVGI
-546 PLLAQSHGSRRYFG
+546 PLLAQRHGPHRYAG
-560 LFVKGVGFLI
+560 LLMKSFGFLI
-570 VLEAIVYGYFHREV
+570 VLEAIVYGYFHREI

-600 MRFVRRNAVTI
+600 KVFVKRNSTTVF
-611 SLWSLSCLAMSVF
+611 LWSVSCLAMSVF

-631 AESIVQINSAGGL
+631 VESLFQIHSAGSL
-644 MLAAGIG
+644 MLAAGVG
-651 YIAYGHRLFGV
+651 YIAYGHRLF
-662 SETAARETFNGKYMQ
+662 AANVKTIFNGKYMQ

-700 LDAKQGLP
+700 IQAKQGLP
-708 FGNQVVGWI
+708 FGNQVVGWC
-717 ILGLSLLM
+717 ILGLSLLA
-725 LPMHNLSPLGHYQHR
+725 LPMHRFTPLRHYQHQ
-740 LMVIFLTFSPTFII
+740 LMVIFLSFSPTFII

-759 EGLFYVSFCAMLAI
+759 EGLFYVSFCAMLAT

-784 VNSAGEAAAK
+784 INSTKEARAK
-794 RKGTRTLNLGDN
+794 NEGVRALDLGDN

-822 TGNVASLSAFSL
+822 TGNVASLSSFSL
-834 ESVYRLI
+834 ESVCRLI
-841 TVFNPFSMA
+841 PIFNPFSMTA
-850 GLLIFKLLIPFA
+850 LLVFKLLIPFA

-867 LGVLNRIIQAPPSA
+867 LGVLNRIIHAPPSA

-915 HFVIASLFCVFVA
+915 HFVIASLLCVFVA

-939 DLGIEESKKRE
+939 GPGVGEVKERKE
-950 E
+950 

>member
-1 MQLNRL
+1 
-7 GFLAVA
+7 
-13 VIFHFSYIWSIFDIY
+13 
-28 FVSPIVHGMRHH
+28 
-40 SSGIEPPAKRLFFIV
+40 
-55 GDGFRADKCFQS
+55 
-67 HRPPFLKDGE
+67 
-77 DPTPRPLAPFLRSR
+77 
-91 VLEAGSFGVSHTR
+91 

-143 QSSHTWS
+143 QSRHTWS
-150 WGSPDILPMFKEGAV
+150 WGSPDILPMFREGAT
-165 PGRVDALSYSEED
+165 PGRVDAFSYSEED
-178 EDFKADGT
+178 EDFTADAT

-192 FDHVRDFFIQA
+192 FDHVKDFFTQA
-203 AADDKLRAAVNGDKI
+203 AGDDKLRAAVNEDKV

-228 TAGHGYRPYS
+228 STGHGFRPYS

-246 VVDDGVR
+246 VVDAGVQ
-253 ELVDTVNRFYGNDGK
+253 ELVASVEEFYGNDGK

-298 AWGAGVRKPDIVTD
+298 AWGAGIRGPDIVAD
-312 GAIAHGHDQFSSDWN
+312 GAVASGHDEFSSDWN
-327 LNHVRRVDV
+327 LDHVRRVDV
-336 DQADIAALMAHLIGV
+336 DQADVAALMAHLIGV
-351 DYPANSVGVLP
+351 EYPVNSVGVLP

-382 EILEMFKVK
+382 QILEMFKVK
-391 EENKLSTQIN
+391 EANKMSTQIN
-401 FVPFARLHEGDLSSQ
+401 FVPFAPLHGRGLSSQ
-416 LRVERIRSLILSKDY
+416 ERVDKIKSLITSQDY
-431 NTAIIQCKDLISTS
+431 DAATSECKDLISAS

-471 ILFSLTF
+471 ILFALAF
-478 VIQQHFLRSTTT
+478 VIQQHFLDNAAM
-490 RRWSSTAFVGFL
+490 RRWSSPALVGFL
-502 STLTGVYSII
+502 STLTGLFAVI

-519 TYYIYAFAPIFF
+519 TYYMYAFAPVFF

-536 LSRDALTVGI
+536 LSRDALIVGI
-546 PLLAQSHGSRRYFG
+546 PLLAQRHGPHRYAG
-560 LFVKGVGFLI
+560 LLMKSFGFLI
-570 VLEAIVYGYFHREV
+570 VLEAIVYGYFHREI

-600 MRFVRRNAVTI
+600 KVFVKRNSTTVF
-611 SLWSLSCLAMSVF
+611 LWSVSCLAMSVF

-631 AESIVQINSAGGL
+631 VESLFQIHSAGSL
-644 MLAAGIG
+644 MLAAGVG
-651 YIAYGHRLFGV
+651 YIAYGHRLF
-662 SETAARETFNGKYMQ
+662 AANVKTIFNGKYMQ

-700 LDAKQGLP
+700 IQAKQGLP
-708 FGNQVVGWI
+708 FGNQVVGWC
-717 ILGLSLLM
+717 ILGLSLLA
-725 LPMHNLSPLGHYQHR
+725 LPMHRFTPLRHYQHQ
-740 LMVIFLTFSPTFII
+740 LMVIFLSFSPTFII

-759 EGLFYVSFCAMLAI
+759 EGLFYVSFCAMLAT

-784 VNSAGEAAAK
+784 INSTKEARAK
-794 RKGTRTLNLGDN
+794 NEGVRALDLGDN

-822 TGNVASLSAFSL
+822 TGNVASLSSFSL
-834 ESVYRLI
+834 ESVCRLI
-841 TVFNPFSMA
+841 PIFNPFSMTA
-850 GLLIFKLLIPFA
+850 LLVFKLLIPFA

-867 LGVLNRIIQAPPSA
+867 LGVLNRIIHAPPSA

-915 HFVIASLFCVFVA
+915 HFVIASLLCVFVA

-939 DLGIEESKKRE
+939 GPGVGEVKERKE
-950 E
+950 